1 MSLLDKVTSLYESKY
16 CIFIFIISITTFTH
30 LFNPIGFPSVHVDEG
45 IYMYRAM
52 HLLTF
57 GNLEWN
63 TSFYDHPYFGP
74 IILASVL
81 YIINFPA
88 IIILDLNDYSSIE
101 LAYIVPRLIMGFFS
115 ILDTILLY
123 AITKIHY
130 NRDVA
135 IISSLLF
142 SIMPITWAMRRIY
155 LESILY
161 PFLLTAIL
169 IVVYLKSSKNLSVKT
184 DNFLIF
190 ASGIMLGLSIFTKA
204 PMIAMIP
211 LLTFYIYIYKR
222 KIFQIFLFLIPII
235 LIPLLWPID
244 ALFSGEFDQW
254 TIGVISQLERQND
267 SILNALYDLYSI
279 DPILLVM
286 GLAGTIFAVIR
297 KDLFLILWIVP
308 FLIIFSFFISYVNW
322 FHLIPIFG
330 VFCIASGVM
339 IDRLIKHGSKVRII
353 TISIISV
360 MIVLGFFSTLV
371 LISTNISSFQYQ
383 SMVYI
388 NALLSRT
395 TESPIQ
401 YSDKTIFS
409 PPPVTLTKVNQNIV
423 SMDTKP
429 YHLENNNVSDNY
441 STVIISSPIYSWIYK
456 FIYGYND
463 TFSSYTENKE
473 VNKENNVIL
482 VIDRYFRDFL
492 VNSIES
498 RNKSWNSDL
507 TTSTNLYS
515 AFVGLNSTRYFN
527 GTAEDYDRGQYPFT
541 SMRFNLGGSPVEIR
555 TDL

>member
-1 MSLLDKVTSLYESKY
+1 MSLLNKVTSLYKNKY
-16 CIFIFIISITTFTH
+16 YIIILIISVTIFTH
-30 LFNPIGFPSVHVDEG
+30 LFNPIGFPSIHVDEG

-63 TSFYDHPYFGP
+63 TSFYDHPLFGP

-81 YIINFPA
+81 YIINYPT
-88 IIILDLNDYSSIE
+88 IIVPDFDDYSSVE
-101 LAYIVPRLIMGFFS
+101 LVYIVPRLIIGFFS
-115 ILDTILLY
+115 ILDTVLLY

-130 NRDVA
+130 NRNVA

-142 SIMPITWAMRRIY
+142 SIMPLTWAMRRIY

-169 IVVYLKSSKNLSVKT
+169 IVVYLKSSKNLSAKT
-184 DNFLIF
+184 GNFLIF
-190 ASGIMLGLSIFTKA
+190 VSGIMLGLSIFTEL
-204 PMIAMIP
+204 PMVAMIP
-211 LLTFYIYIYKR
+211 LLTFYVYLYRR
-222 KIFQIFLFLIPII
+222 KIFQIFLFLIPTI
-235 LIPLLWPID
+235 LIPLFWPID
-244 ALFSGEFDQW
+244 AVFRGEFHQW
-254 TIGVISQLERQND
+254 TIGVISQLERQNG

-279 DPILLVM
+279 DPIILVM
-286 GLAGTIFAVIR
+286 GSAGTIFAVIR

-339 IDRLIKHGSKVRII
+339 IDWLIKHGSKVRII

-360 MIVLGFFSTLV
+360 VIVLGFFSTLV

-388 NALLSRT
+388 NALLGRT

-401 YSDKTIFS
+401 YSDKTIL
-409 PPPVTLTKVNQNIV
+409 PPPVTLNKVNQNID
-423 SMDTKP
+423 SRDTTP
-429 YHLENNNVSDNY
+429 HYLENNNVSDNY

-456 FIYGYND
+456 FIYGYNG

-473 VNKENNVIL
+473 VNKENKVIL
-482 VIDRYFRDFL
+482 VIDRYFRDFSKQFRI
-492 VNSIES
+492 N
-498 RNKSWNSDL
+498 R
-507 TTSTNLYS
+507 
-515 AFVGLNSTRYFN
+515 
-527 GTAEDYDRGQYPFT
+527 GTAT
-541 SMRFNLGGSPVEIR
+541 
-555 TDL
+555 

>member
-1 MSLLDKVTSLYESKY
+1 
-16 CIFIFIISITTFTH
+16 
-30 LFNPIGFPSVHVDEG
+30 
-45 IYMYRAM
+45 MYRAM

>member
-74 IILASVL
+74 IILAGVL

>member
-16 CIFIFIISITTFTH
+16 CIFSLIISVTIFTH

-88 IIILDLNDYSSIE
+88 IIIPDLNDYSSVE
-101 LAYIVPRLIMGFFS
+101 LTYIVPRLIMGFFS

-142 SIMPITWAMRRIY
+142 SIMPLTWAMRRIY

-184 DNFLIF
+184 GNFLIF

-222 KIFQIFLFLIPII
+222 KIFQIFLFLIPTI

-308 FLIIFSFFISYVNW
+308 FLIIFSFFIFYVNW

-339 IDRLIKHGSKVRII
+339 IDWLIKHSSKVRII
-353 TISIISV
+353 PISIISV
-360 MIVLGFFSTLV
+360 VIVLGFFSTLV

-401 YSDKTIFS
+401 YSDKTIL
-409 PPPVTLTKVNQNIV
+409 PPPVTLNKVNQNID
-423 SMDTKP
+423 SRDTTP
-429 YHLENNNVSDNY
+429 HYLENNNVSDNY

-456 FIYGYND
+456 FIYGYNG

-473 VNKENNVIL
+473 VNKENKVIL

-492 VNSIES
+492 VNSVES

-515 AFVGLNSTRYFN
+515 AFVGLNSTKYFN
-527 GTAEDYDRGQYPFT
+527 GTADDHDIWQYPFT